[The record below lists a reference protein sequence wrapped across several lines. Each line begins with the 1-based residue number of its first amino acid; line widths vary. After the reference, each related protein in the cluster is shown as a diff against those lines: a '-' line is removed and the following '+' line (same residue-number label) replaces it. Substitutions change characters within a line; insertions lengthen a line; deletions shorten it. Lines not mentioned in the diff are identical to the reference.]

1 MINGPSK
8 MLFFDVCLYPFS
20 KFQMLVSRVVMKFYF
35 ITNIFDLCIFDNKTA
50 DLLIFFEICTEMHFV
65 SLFFLNERN
74 IINPLLMIHLICTA
88 VHYANLNSSSI
99 NKPLLNYGPLNLLF
113 CFFRFL
119 IYVYFNEAFVKKIME

>member
-1 MINGPSK
+1 MPFLN
-8 MLFFDVCLYPFS
+8 FCHFPFS
-20 KFQMLVSRVVMKFYF
+20 KFQITIVKWIPRVLRKFYYV
-35 ITNIFDLCIFDNKTA
+35 TNIFDLHVFGKETA
-50 DLLIFFEICTEMHFV
+50 VLLTFFEICTEMHFV

-74 IINPLLMIHLICTA
+74 ITNPLLMIHLICTA

>member
-35 ITNIFDLCIFDNKTA
+35 ITNIFDNKTA

-65 SLFFLNERN
+65 SLFFLNEKN
-74 IINPLLMIHLICTA
+74 IIT
-88 VHYANLNSSSI
+88 
-99 NKPLLNYGPLNLLF
+99 
-113 CFFRFL
+113 FRSDDTFKMYCCAL
-119 IYVYFNEAFVKKIME
+119 C